1 MAGIVGCTIA
11 GGQAS
16 WISIRRAGR
25 DNEGDGKMDQVSQGT
40 KADAGTGGAL
50 NWLLIGIALAI
61 GLALAWGTTTLPAPA
76 PRSAPANVFSAER
89 AMDDVRAIAVRP
101 HPIGSAE
108 IEQTRAYLMTRMQA
122 LGLDPQMR
130 TQTAITTHPH
140 FKDLALAGRVRNI
153 VGELKGRDPKLPAV
167 MVMAHYDTVPH
178 SPGAG
183 DDTSG
188 VAVALETA
196 RALKAS
202 GGLQRSVIFLM
213 TDGEEAGLLGASAFF
228 HDDPLRGR
236 IGLVINLEARG
247 DNGRSQMFQTSPN
260 SRGLIEVYRD
270 VVQSPSADSLT
281 ATLYKRMPN
290 DTDLTIPLMKGYAG
304 LNFAFAGNQMAYHTP
319 VSTPESLSV
328 GSLQHM
334 GNQVL
339 PTVRA
344 FAQAG
349 TLPKN
354 LDEMVYADLLGLT
367 FVSYPS
373 WFGWL
378 LALVAVG
385 TAFGAL
391 GLGIARRRIGWGEA
405 MRGAGGLLAL
415 LLGIATALL
424 VELRLA
430 SFLLKDVA
438 SPYALIAQFGWLL
451 AAAGLIAG
459 GTGVLLL
466 RAAADGKRRAAAL
479 WLLGAGL
486 LCGVLG
492 SFSLVAMAVGLVA
505 ALLAFVSFG
514 RPAGLAGFFAGAVAL
529 VALFTVA
536 LQIALPNG
544 AHALVWPLLPL
555 AAVSALL
562 VLAPERAS
570 RTSALAGIAVA
581 AALLIGLMATQSY
594 GFFVLLGPM
603 LPMIVTPFV
612 ALAALGLAPLF
623 WSLRG
628 SAWTGAAVLAA
639 GVLLCVF
646 TGIHGRTPTS
656 ATPELV
662 QAFYLTDID
671 KRASY
676 WASTKLD
683 PFGWT
688 KSVLEQDGG
697 TAKRQPI
704 EPLFKDPLLAAHG
717 RQSAFVRPMLDLSMA
732 GEGAARRI
740 NLRVANANG
749 GRYLQIFMKPLA
761 DMAGL
766 TLEGRPLP
774 GKLSAGKWS
783 QFPFYASG
791 ADPVTLTVAPGTR
804 GQLEVE
810 LVEVRDGWPAGAKV
824 PARPANVVPV
834 GRADTSMILARSKLA
849 W

>member
-1 MAGIVGCTIA
+1 MVILFAGAGMQHQSSASVG
-11 GGQAS
+11 S
-16 WISIRRAGR
+16 FRA
-25 DNEGDGKMDQVSQGT
+25 DG
-40 KADAGTGGAL
+40 APAWAL
-50 NWLLIGIALAI
+50 IALALAV
-61 GLALAWGTTTLPAPA
+61 GLLLALGTTSLPAPA
-76 PRSAPANVFSAER
+76 PKSAPADAFSAAR

-108 IEQTRAYLMTRMQA
+108 IERTRAYLMTRMRA
-122 LGLDPQMR
+122 LGLDPQIR
-130 TQTAITTHPH
+130 DQTAITTHPH

-153 VGELKGRDPKLPAV
+153 VGELKGGDPSLPAV

-188 VAVALETA
+188 VAVALEVA

-202 GGLQRSVIFLM
+202 GGLRRPVIFVM

-228 HDDPLRGR
+228 HDDPVRKR
-236 IGLVINLEARG
+236 VGLVINLEARG

-270 VVQSPSADSLT
+270 VVRSPSADSLT

-319 VSTPESLSV
+319 VSTPESLNP

-334 GNQVL
+334 GDQVL
-339 PTVRA
+339 PVVRA
-344 FAQAG
+344 FAQAA
-349 TLPKN
+349 TLPKPV
-354 LDEMVYADLLGLT
+354 DEMVYADLLGLA

-378 LALVAVG
+378 LGLVAVG

-405 MRGAGGLLAL
+405 ARGAGGLLAL
-415 LLGIATALL
+415 LLGIAAALL

-430 SFLLKDVA
+430 AFLLRDVA
-438 SPYALIAQFGWLL
+438 SPYALVAQFGWLL
-451 AAAGLIAG
+451 AASGLIGAG
-459 GTGVLLL
+459 AGALLL
-466 RAAADGKRRAAAL
+466 RAAADGRRRAAAL
-479 WLLGAGL
+479 WLLAAGL

-492 SFSLVAMAVGLVA
+492 AFSLPAMAVGLVA

-529 VALFTVA
+529 VALLAAV
-536 LQIALPNG
+536 LQVTLPSG

-555 AAVSALL
+555 AAISMLL
-562 VLAPERAS
+562 VLAPERAA
-570 RTSALAGIAVA
+570 RPAGRVAIAVA
-581 AALLIGLMATQSY
+581 AALLVGLLATQAY
-594 GFFVLLGPM
+594 GFFVLMGPM
-603 LPMIVTPFV
+603 LPMIVAPFV
-612 ALAALGLAPLF
+612 ALGLLGLAPLF

-628 SAWTGAAVLAA
+628 SAWTGAAIFAA
-639 GVLLCVF
+639 GIALCAF
-646 TGIHGRTPTS
+646 TGIRGRTPTP

-662 QAFYLTDID
+662 QAFYLTDAD
-671 KRASY
+671 RRASY
-676 WASTKLD
+676 WAAVKPD
-683 PFGWT
+683 PSGWT
-688 KSVLEQDGG
+688 KAVLEQDGG
-697 TAKRQPI
+697 TARRQPM
-704 EPLFKDPLLAAHG
+704 EPIFKDPPLAA
-717 RQSAFVRPMLDLSMA
+717 RARPAAFVRPMLDLSIA

-740 NLRVANANG
+740 ALRVANANG
-749 GRYLQIFMKPLA
+749 GRYLQIFLRPSV

-766 TLEGRPLP
+766 TLEGRALP
-774 GKLSAGKWS
+774 NKLIAGEWS

-791 ADPVTLTVAPGTR
+791 ADPVTLTSAVPGTR
-804 GQLEVE
+804 GRLDVE
-810 LVEVRDGWPAGAKV
+810 LIEVRDGWPAGARV
-824 PARPANVVPV
+824 PARPANVVPI
-834 GRADTSMILARSKLA
+834 GRADTSMILARSTLE

>member
-1 MAGIVGCTIA
+1 MG
-11 GGQAS
+11 
-16 WISIRRAGR
+16 
-25 DNEGDGKMDQVSQGT
+25 QVSQAT
-40 KADAGTGGAL
+40 KAEAGKAF
-50 NWLLIGIALAI
+50 NWLLISLALAI
-61 GLALAWGTTTLPAPA
+61 GLALAWRTTTLPASLPK
-76 PRSAPANVFSAER
+76 SAPADAFSAER

-108 IEQTRAYLMTRMQA
+108 IEQTRTYLMSRMQA
-122 LGLDPQMR
+122 LGLDPQIR

-140 FKDLALAGRVRNI
+140 FKDLALAGRVRNV
-153 VGELKGRDPKLPAV
+153 VGELKGSDPALPAV
-167 MVMAHYDTVPH
+167 LVMAHYDTVPH

-188 VAVALETA
+188 VAVSLEIA

-202 GGLQRSVIFLM
+202 GGLKRSVIFLM

-228 HDDPLRGR
+228 HDDPLRKR
-236 IGLVINLEARG
+236 VGLAINLEARG
-247 DNGRSQMFQTSPN
+247 DNGRTQMFQTSPN
-260 SRGLIEVYRD
+260 SRGLIEVYRQ

-290 DTDLTIPLMKGYAG
+290 DTDLTIPLSKGYAG

-319 VSTPESLSV
+319 VSTPESLNP

-334 GNQVL
+334 GDQVL

-349 TLPKN
+349 TLPKAI
-354 LDEMVYADLLGLT
+354 DEMVYADLLGLT
-367 FVSYPS
+367 FLSYPA

-405 MRGAGGLLAL
+405 ARGAGGLLAL

-438 SPYALIAQFGWLL
+438 SPYALIAQFDWLL
-451 AAAGLIAG
+451 VAAGRIAG
-459 GTGVLLL
+459 GAGVLLL

-479 WLLGAGL
+479 WLLAAGL

-514 RPAGLAGFFAGAVAL
+514 RPAGLAGFVAGAVAL
-529 VALFTVA
+529 LALLTAV
-536 LQIALPNG
+536 LQVVLPNG

-555 AAVSALL
+555 AGISALL
-562 VLAPERAS
+562 VLAPERAA
-570 RTSALAGIAVA
+570 RPGAWIAIGVA
-581 AALLIGLMATQSY
+581 AALLIGLMAIQAY

-612 ALAALGLAPLF
+612 ALGLLGLAPLF

-628 SAWTGAAVLAA
+628 SAWAGAAVLAA
-639 GVLLCVF
+639 GIALCAF
-646 TGIHGRTPTS
+646 TGIRGRTPTP

-662 QAFYLTDID
+662 QAFYLTDLD
-671 KRASY
+671 KRTSY
-676 WASTKLD
+676 WVTTKLD
-683 PFGWT
+683 PAGWT

-697 TAKRQPI
+697 TARRQPM
-704 EPLFKDPLLAAHG
+704 EPMFKEPPLAA
-717 RQSAFVRPMLDLSMA
+717 RARPVAFARPMLDLAIA
-732 GEGAARRI
+732 GEGTARRI
-740 NLRVANANG
+740 GLRVANANG
-749 GRYLQIFMKPLA
+749 GRYLQIFLKSSV
-761 DMAGL
+761 DMTGV

-791 ADPVTLTVAPGTR
+791 TDPVTVTMAVPGVR

-810 LVEVRDGWPAGAKV
+810 LIEVRDGWPAGAKV
-824 PARPANVVPV
+824 PARPANMVPI
-834 GRADTSMILARSKLA
+834 GRADTSMILARSKLG